1 MQSFVD
7 GMGRRSYT
15 GSERARNG
23 AYRMILTILKTVL
36 GLILLLA
43 IGFLCGK
50 LGLIDGTA
58 EKKMTG
64 VLLKVVQPV
73 YLFMAYQRAF
83 DQGLLRDFM
92 ICFVMAAAAF
102 LMMILVP
109 YLFFPKGSRDREVGL
124 VVSAFPNT
132 GFFGIP
138 LIAGIYGTDGV
149 FFLTTMITMFNVLV
163 WTYGVIVMSGRHDSL
178 LITARR
184 LVSPALVSIVAG
196 LICFSLGVLVPEAIA
211 SPLRKLGDMNT
222 PLAMLISGAVVARA
236 DFRQGLRDPMVYK
249 ISFLRILLL
258 PAIAALMFFWLPVNP
273 MLITIV
279 VLASGFPVG
288 SAPLMFCVQY
298 DKNSVLAGE
307 CLALTA
313 VLCCATTP
321 LVYLLLNLLMGGM

>member
-1 MQSFVD
+1 
-7 GMGRRSYT
+7 
-15 GSERARNG
+15 
-23 AYRMILTILKTVL
+23 MILTILQTVL
-36 GLILLLA
+36 GLVLLLG
-43 IGFLCGK
+43 IGFLCSK
-50 LGLIDGTA
+50 VGLIDEAA
-58 EKKMTG
+58 EKKLTG
-64 VLLKVVQPV
+64 LLLKVVQPM

-83 DQGLLRDFM
+83 DRGLLRDFL
-92 ICFVMAAAAF
+92 ICFAMAAAAF
-102 LMMILVP
+102 LVMILIP

-138 LIAGIYGTDGV
+138 LIAGIYGTEGV

-163 WTYGVIVMSGRHDSL
+163 WTYGVIVMAGRRDSL
-178 LITARR
+178 KNTVKRLI
-184 LVSPALVSIVAG
+184 SPALIAVAG
-196 LICFSLGVLVPEAIA
+196 GLVCFWLGLLLPETIA

-236 DFRQGLRDPMVYK
+236 DFQQGLKDPLVYK
-249 ISFLRILLL
+249 ISFLRMLLL
-258 PAIAALMFFWLPVNP
+258 PAAVALLLFWLPVNP

-288 SAPLMFCVQY
+288 SVPLMFSVQY

-313 VLCCATTP
+313 LACAITTP
-321 LVYLLLNLLMGGM
+321 LVYLLLNLLMGAI